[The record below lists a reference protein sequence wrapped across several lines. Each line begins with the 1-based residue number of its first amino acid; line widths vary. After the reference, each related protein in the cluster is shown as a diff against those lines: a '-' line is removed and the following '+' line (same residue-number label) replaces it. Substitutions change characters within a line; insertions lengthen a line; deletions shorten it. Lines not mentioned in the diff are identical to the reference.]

1 VATVVPRI
9 DLAVVKR
16 DTPDPAKLNGR
27 LRYTLTVVN
36 EGPDAAGDVQVADPA
51 PSGVIYRSAATTQG
65 SCEVSPALVACSL
78 GTLGAGGR
86 AVVTIEAQPTRT
98 GRVLNTATVTGTGEE
113 VDPSDNTSSTTTLV
127 VAPATPP
134 KAKPKPPVR
143 KSAICSAVRVA
154 QKLLRAT
161 GAKQRVKVRVTAAG
175 EPVRGARVLVEG
187 PGIRRTVRTARNGLA
202 VIVLEPARPGIV
214 TVSIRG
220 GKGCNTQRIGVVG
233 VFEPPVTG

>member
-1 VATVVPRI
+1 VAKT
-9 DLAVVKR
+9 

-36 EGPDAAGDVQVADPA
+36 GGPGAATDVQVADPA
-51 PSGVIYRSAATTQG
+51 PGGVVYRSAAATQG

-78 GTLGAGGR
+78 GTLGAGDR
-86 AVVTIEAQPTRT
+86 AVVTIEARPTRT
-98 GRVLNTATVTGTGEE
+98 GRVLNTATVTGSGEE
-113 VDPSDNTSSTTTLV
+113 LDPSDNTSSTTTLV

-134 KAKPKPPVR
+134 KAKPKPKPPVR
-143 KSAICSAVRVA
+143 KPAICSAVKVA

-175 EPVRGARVLVEG
+175 APVRGARVLVEG
-187 PGIRRTVRTARNGLA
+187 PGILRTVRTARNGLA
-202 VIVLEPARPGIV
+202 VIVLRPARPGIV